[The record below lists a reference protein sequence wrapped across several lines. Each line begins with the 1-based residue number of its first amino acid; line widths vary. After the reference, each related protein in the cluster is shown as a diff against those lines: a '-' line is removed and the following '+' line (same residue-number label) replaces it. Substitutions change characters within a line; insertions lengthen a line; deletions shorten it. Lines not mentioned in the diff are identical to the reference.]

1 MLLPTPLEN
10 QNALRLA
17 ITHAYHLDETLALEY
32 LLKEVTLSEEMNHQI
47 AEKAR
52 LLVNA
57 VRKARVNQGGL
68 DAFLYQYDLGSEEGI
83 ALMCLAEALL
93 RIPDNTTIDNLLR
106 DKISTANWVSHL
118 GKSSSFLVN
127 AASFGLM
134 LTGKILGK
142 SEEQAVKHG
151 LKKIIER
158 SSLPVIRKAVKHAM
172 GILGEQFVMGETI
185 EKAIKRARVNEKKGY
200 RYSYDMLGEAA
211 RTAKDAERYFQSYQ
225 KAIEK
230 IAQASQNKG
239 VIDGPGISI
248 KLSALHPRYE
258 FSKQEKVL
266 AEVTPL
272 LRALALQAKEANIGL
287 TVDAEEADRL
297 ELSLDIFEAVFCDP
311 IFNGW
316 EGLGLAVQSYQK
328 RAPYVLDWLIDL
340 SRKQHRRIMVRLI
353 KGAYWDAEIKNA
365 QVRGLKGYPVFTRKA
380 STDIS
385 FMACAKKMISAPD
398 VFYAQFATHN
408 AYSVAAIL
416 EMIEAQ
422 KTAPAFEFQC
432 LHGMGQ
438 TLYDH
443 IVGPANLNIPV
454 RVYAPVGG
462 HEDLL
467 AYLVRRLLENGANTS
482 FVNRILDPKIS
493 IEEIAASPIS
503 KIQDLAF
510 KPHPHIPLP
519 RAIYLKENSTQDEG
533 RLNSYGIDLSDLQE
547 LTMLDKQLTLECEK
561 KWCAGPIVNGEEI
574 LSENSE
580 TRFDPSDK
588 NREIGKVSK
597 ANLEQLENAL
607 ASAHKAYETWDLMPP
622 EKRAECLERAA
633 TLFEERMPQFM
644 ALAIREGGKTINDA
658 QAEVR
663 EAIDYCRYYAERAR
677 EDLAQALTLQGPTG
691 ETNQLQLRAR
701 GVIACIS
708 PWNFP
713 LAIFIGQVTAGLAAG
728 NAVIAKPAD
737 QTPLIAA
744 AAVKLLHEA
753 GIPKDVLQFVPGKGS
768 VIGAK
773 MIADLRI
780 KAVVFT
786 GSTETA
792 RGINQA
798 LANRE
803 GAIIPLI
810 AETGGQ
816 NAMIVDSSALPEQV
830 VMDVVSSAFY
840 SAGQRCSAL
849 RVLFL
854 QEDIADKTI
863 EMLKGA
869 MAEIKLGNPV
879 LLETDVGPVIDLPAK
894 KMLEE
899 HVERMQREA
908 KCIYRVPLTP
918 ECENGTFFAPVA
930 FEIENLNQLTREVFG
945 PVLHII
951 RYTANDLDKVIDSIN
966 NTGYGLTLGIQ
977 SRIESTIN
985 TIRQRARVGN
995 TYVNRN
1001 IIGAVV
1007 GVQPFGGENLSGTG
1021 PKAGGPHY
1029 LTRLCVER
1037 AICINT
1043 TAAGGNA
1050 SLLCL
1055 GE

>member
-1 MLLPTPLEN
+1 MLHPTPIEK
-10 QNALRLA
+10 QNALRA
-17 ITHAYHLDETLALEY
+17 AMTRAYHLDETLALEQ
-32 LLKEVTLSEEMNHQI
+32 LLKEVIFSDEMNQQI
-47 AEKAR
+47 QEKAR

-57 VRKARVNQGGL
+57 VRQARVNQGGL
-68 DAFLYQYDLGSEEGI
+68 DAFLYEYDLGSEEGI
-83 ALMCLAEALL
+83 ALMCLAEVLL
-93 RIPDNTTIDNLLR
+93 RIPDKTTIDKVLR
-106 DKISTANWVSHL
+106 DKISTGNWVSHL
-118 GKSSSFLVN
+118 WKSRSFLVN

-142 SEEQAVKHG
+142 PEDQSIKNG
-151 LKKIIER
+151 LQKFIER

-185 EKAIKRARVNEKKGY
+185 EKAIKRAQVNEKKGY

-272 LRALALQAKEANIGL
+272 LKALALQAKEANIGL

-297 ELSLDIFEAVFCDP
+297 DLSLDIFEAVFCDP

-340 SRKQHRRIMVRLI
+340 SRRQHRRIMVRLI
-353 KGAYWDAEIKNA
+353 KGAYWDAEIKSA
-365 QVRGLKGYPVFTRKA
+365 QVKGLKGYPVFTRKA
-380 STDIS
+380 STDVS
-385 FMACAKKMISAPD
+385 FIACAKKMLNAPD
-398 VFYAQFATHN
+398 VFYSQFATHN

-416 EMIEAQ
+416 EMIDAQ
-422 KTAPAFEFQC
+422 QKITSIKPEFEFQC

-482 FVNRILDPKIS
+482 FVNRILDPKIP
-493 IEEIAASPIS
+493 IEEIAADPIAKVQS
-503 KIQDLAF
+503 LQY
-510 KPHPHIPLP
+510 KPHPHIPSP
-519 RAIYLKENSTQDEG
+519 RDIYQG
-533 RLNSYGIDLSDLQE
+533 RLNSYGIDLSDFQE
-547 LTMLDKQLTLECEK
+547 LTMLDKQLAVECEK
-561 KWCAGPIVNGEEI
+561 NWYAAPIINGEEI
-574 LSENSE
+574 LSENFE
-580 TRFDPSDK
+580 IRLDPSDK
-588 NREIGKVSK
+588 NREIGKASK
-597 ANLEQLENAL
+597 ASVEQLETAL
-607 ASAHKAYETWDLMPP
+607 ASANVAYEAWDLTPA

-633 TLFEERMPQFM
+633 KLFEERMPQFM

-677 EDLAQALTLQGPTG
+677 VDLAHPLTLNGPTG

-744 AAVKLLHEA
+744 AAVRLLHEA
-753 GIPKDVLQFVPGKGS
+753 GIPKEVLQFVPGKGS

-773 MIADLRI
+773 MIADLRV
-780 KAVVFT
+780 KGVVFT

-798 LANRE
+798 LSNRE

-854 QEDIADKTI
+854 QEDVADKII

-869 MAEIKLGNPV
+869 MAEIKMGNPA
-879 LLETDVGPVIDLPAK
+879 LLETDVGPVIDLAAK
-894 KMLEE
+894 KILEE

-908 KCIYRVPLTP
+908 KFIYRVPLTP

-951 RYTANDLDKVIDSIN
+951 RYAANDLDKVVESIN

-1037 AICINT
+1037 AVCINT